1 MKKLFL
7 LLILSFLSAQSF
19 AGSCPD
25 GSDPVKSVSADG
37 TYFVYN
43 CGTNN
48 NANEIKKPDTKTV
61 KANSKT
67 TVNWGCNRCN
77 QNGITKQVHLPEDVL
92 SGLLYEEYTLSPEY
106 PDYMMNVLD
115 KSDGHPVRAG
125 NKSIRF
131 ELRPGDCFK
140 FVGIND
146 SYGGGNYSD
155 CTKYPLIEGQ
165 GDRERFELQSEILEK
180 KEHWF
185 SWSIYFPEDFKNN
198 WPYKNSFG
206 QFKELGG
213 ADPIWMFEQFQNGIG
228 VTKEGGVNG
237 PDRAHFNLLSNTQ
250 ASGKWH
256 DIIIHSKFSKN
267 DDGFFKVWVN
277 NALKVNYKGATM
289 KAKDVVHK
297 FGIYRT
303 GISRYE
309 NQKNLKGLKK
319 CVIENKGPYWEE
331 QAVRGFTHNWEIN
344 HDWSKI
350 LYEKCNGYYDEI
362 ELPNDVVYFDEIRR
376 ADSCEELGSLH
387 DCNNLAI
394 LDTE

>member
-7 LLILSFLSAQSF
+7 LLILSFFSAQGLA
-19 AGSCPD
+19 AGCPD
-25 GSDPVKSVSADG
+25 GSEPVKSISDDG

-48 NANEIKKPDTKTV
+48 SANETKKPNTKTV
-61 KANSKT
+61 KANSET
-67 TVNWGCNRCN
+67 TVNWACNSCI
-77 QNGITKQVHLPEDVL
+77 QDGIRKQVHLPEDVL
-92 SGLLYEEYTLSPEY
+92 SGLSYEKYTLIPEP

-131 ELRPGDCFK
+131 EVRPGDCFSVK
-140 FVGIND
+140 VADGVYD
-146 SYGGGNYSD
+146 SFD
-155 CTKYPLIEGQ
+155 CTIYPLIEGQ
-165 GDRERFELQSEILEK
+165 GDRERFEIQSEILEI

-198 WPYKNSFG
+198 WPIKSNFG
-206 QFKELGG
+206 QFKERGG
-213 ADPIWMFEQFQNGIG
+213 WDPIWMFEQYPDGLG
-228 VTKEGGVNG
+228 VTKEGGING
-237 PDRAHFNLLSNTQ
+237 TDTAHFNLLSNAQ
-250 ASGKWH
+250 APGKWN
-256 DIIIHSKFSKN
+256 DIIIHAKFSKK

-289 KAKDVVHK
+289 KAKDVVQR

-319 CVIENKGPYWEE
+319 CVIENEGPYWEE
-331 QAVRGFTHNWEIN
+331 QAVRGFTHNWEMN